1 MVMALLRKKPLEKP
15 DPGFEVKEFLSE
27 VKAHQ
32 DRIRHTEEQ
41 NDDENEDDPHVPEE
55 EQIIP
60 VAVKPYL
67 DKELNFD
74 LFLELLTEKVDEQRV
89 TLDLKAFKEIEFSQ
103 HGVPLLILEIMAF
116 LTKETRDV
124 IFDKK
129 ISQLF
134 PGLLANVSHR
144 EKAEEAQTEAII
156 TEIEMIRLAKLNY
169 QSLLNFDIHE

>member
-15 DPGFEVKEFLSE
+15 DPSFEVKEFLSE
-27 VKAHQ
+27 VKEHQ
-32 DRIRHTEEQ
+32 DRIRHKEEQ
-41 NDDENEDDPHVPEE
+41 NDDANEDNPHISTEE
-55 EQIIP
+55 HVIP

-89 TLDLKAFKEIEFSQ
+89 TLDLKAFKEIDFSQ

-134 PGLLANVSHR
+134 PGLLTNVAKQ
-144 EKAEEAQTEAII
+144 EKVEEVQTEAII
-156 TEIEMIRLAKLNY
+156 KEIEMIRLAKLNY
-169 QSLLNFDIHE
+169 QGLLNFDIHE